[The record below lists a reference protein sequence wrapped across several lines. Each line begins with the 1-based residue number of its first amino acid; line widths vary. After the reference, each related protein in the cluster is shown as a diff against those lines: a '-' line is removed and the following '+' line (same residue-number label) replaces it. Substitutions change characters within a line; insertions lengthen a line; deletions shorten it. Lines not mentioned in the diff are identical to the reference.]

1 MNSFLPVTS
10 VPEKEGRSGLSLP
23 SGFYVLTWM
32 FFSNIT
38 ILFNK
43 WLIDDAGFR
52 FPVLLTVWHMVFA
65 TLATQVLARTTS
77 WLDGRHQVRM
87 SKQFY
92 LRAVVPIGLL
102 YSASMVCSN
111 LVYMYLNV
119 AFIQMLKAA
128 SPFTTLVVSWLWG
141 QEKPSKTTVC
151 KILIIVFGVLLASFG
166 EIHFSALGF
175 LYSLG
180 GLVFESLR
188 VVMVKNLISGGDGGK
203 NHMDPLVSL
212 YYYAP
217 VCALVNFIVAYAAE
231 RHEFSWS
238 AVSNVGLGLLSANAL
253 VAFFL
258 NVASVML
265 ANREDLCIGPPP
277 LRCPQKYPPGRR
289 IGTDMGDCH
298 HPTAGIWLQRR
309 PGRDGLVQA
318 HMGGNQERIR
328 CQDAVV
334 QKRTKVGKF

>member
-1 MNSFLPVTS
+1 
-10 VPEKEGRSGLSLP
+10 
-23 SGFYVLTWM
+23 
-32 FFSNIT
+32 
-38 ILFNK
+38 
-43 WLIDDAGFR
+43 
-52 FPVLLTVWHMVFA
+52 
-65 TLATQVLARTTS
+65 
-77 WLDGRHQVRM
+77 M
-87 SKQFY
+87 SRQFY

-111 LVYMYLNV
+111 LVYLYLNV

-128 SPFTTLVVSWLWG
+128 APFTTLVVSWLWG
-141 QEKPSKTTVC
+141 QENPSKTTVC
-151 KILIIVFGVLLASFG
+151 KILVIVFGVLLASLG

-188 VVMVKNLISGGDGGK
+188 VVMVKNLISGGDGGN

-217 VCALVNFIVAYAAE
+217 VCALVNLLVAYAAE

-265 ANREDLCIGPPP
+265 
-277 LRCPQKYPPGRR
+277 
-289 IGTDMGDCH
+289 
-298 HPTAGIWLQRR
+298 RR
-309 PGRDGLVQA
+309 PGRDGLV
-318 HMGGNQERIR
+318 
-328 CQDAVV
+328 
-334 QKRTKVGKF
+334 